1 MLNFTVR
8 AANGKILNF
17 STWSKEGGSPTYSE
31 LSTFIHGTMKEVEHL
46 PQKVVSATIL
56 QKMQT
61 TLTGKLM
68 VSEYYFTDI
77 SYF

>member
-1 MLNFTVR
+1 MYFTVR

-17 STWSKEGGSPTYSE
+17 STCSKEGGSPIYSE
-31 LSTFIHGTMKEVEHL
+31 LSTFIEGAMKEVEGL

-61 TLTGKLM
+61 TLTGKVM
-68 VSEYYFTDI
+68 VSRFNLFYLI
-77 SYF
+77 I